1 MKKAEK
7 LKKDAF
13 DAFSKS
19 DQEMNNNRPRSAKR
33 HMETAFHKLNEAKE
47 AADVNAR
54 YWAKEAQRAVENAHE
69 RDKRKAKQLED
80 NIDVFLAS
88 VAEEI
93 IKETRN
99 AQQEAEAAIRS
110 KDKKKTRSAAEKVRR
125 KTAAAMEWSSET
137 AQARA
142 IELAGNQ
149 INEKLWQCATQY
161 KMEGLISFIFALPP
175 GSSFVGKAAA
185 REAHAF
191 YLRNDGPEKLHLIW
205 EKTKD
210 VVSGRDGRT
219 TCVSCDNGGRYGAC
233 TCGRNVRY

>member
-33 HMETAFHKLNEAKE
+33 YTETAFRKLNEAKE

-69 RDKRKAKQLED
+69 SDKRKAKQLED
-80 NIDVFLAS
+80 KIDVFLAS

-191 YLRNDGPEKLHLIW
+191 YLRNDGPEKLYLIW

-210 VVSGRDGRT
+210 VVSGRDGRP